1 MATISSTVLTMLDWA
16 KSIDPDGKVAKT
28 VELLSQ
34 SNRILDDMLFKEG
47 NLPTGEQ
54 TSIRTGLPTSYYRL
68 INQGTPKSKSTKA
81 QVTENAAILSARS
94 EVDVDEATLNGNVNQ
109 YRMSEAEAFVES
121 MSQTQA
127 ETLIYGSASNP
138 EEYVG
143 FAPRYNDLDA
153 TNGQNILDAGGA
165 STDNTSIWL
174 VNWGENK
181 VFGVFPKGSSAGLS
195 HEDLGIGDAFDSN
208 NDRFRA
214 YMDEWKWK
222 NGLVVKDWREV
233 VRIANIDVSDLV
245 AKATSQAITASTAI
259 DKLMARAIDHLPNGA
274 GTSASFYC
282 NRTVASHLRI
292 MAMDRSTGAVTIEPA
307 INQWGDTIHQ
317 LMFLGIPVKLV
328 DRIINTEAEVTT

>member
-1 MATISSTVLTMLDWA
+1 MLDWA

-68 INQGTPKSKSTKA
+68 INQGVPKSKSTKA
-81 QVTENAAILSARS
+81 QITENAAILTARS
-94 EVDVDEATLNGNVNQ
+94 EVDVDEAELNGNVNA
-109 YRMSEAEAFVES
+109 YRMDEAKAFVES
-121 MSQTQA
+121 MSQAQA
-127 ETLIYGSASNP
+127 QTLIYGSAANP

-143 FAPRYNDLDA
+143 FANRYNDLSA
-153 TNGQNILDAGGA
+153 TNAQNIISAGGSGA
-165 STDNTSIWL
+165 DNTSIWL

-181 VFGVFPKGSSAGLS
+181 VFGVFPKGSQAGLS
-195 HEDLGIGDAFDSN
+195 HEDLGMGDAFDASDN
-208 NDRFRA
+208 RFRA

-233 VRIANIDVSDLV
+233 VRIPNIDVSDLV
-245 AKATSQAITASTAI
+245 AKATTQAITAATAI
-259 DKLMARAIDHLPNGA
+259 DKLMARAIDHLPNGPGDKA
-274 GTSASFYC
+274 AFYV

-307 INQWGDTIHQ
+307 VNQWGDTIHE
-317 LMFLGIPVKLV
+317 LRFLGIPVRLV
-328 DRIINTEAEVTT
+328 DRIINAEAVVA

>member
-1 MATISSTVLTMLDWA
+1 MATISSTVLTMHDWA
-16 KSIDPDGKVAKT
+16 KSIGPDGKVAKT

-54 TSIRTGLPTSYYRL
+54 ASIRTGLPTSYYRL
-68 INQGTPKSKSTKA
+68 INQGTPKSKSTKV
-81 QVTENAAILSARS
+81 QVTENAAILVARC
-94 EVDVDEATLNGNVNQ
+94 EIDKDEAELNGNVNA
-109 YRMSEAEAFVES
+109 YRMSEADAFIES

-127 ETLIYGSASNP
+127 ETLIYGSAANP

-153 TNGQNILDAGGA
+153 VNGQNILDAGGA

-195 HEDLGIGDAFDSN
+195 HDDLGLGDAFDSN
-208 NDRFRA
+208 DNRFRA

-245 AKATSQAITASTAI
+245 AKTTSQALTAATAI
-259 DKLMARAIDHLPNGA
+259 DKLMARSIDHLPNGP
-274 GTSASFYC
+274 GTNANFYC

-307 INQWGDTIHQ
+307 INQWGETIHQ
-317 LMFLGIPVKLV
+317 LTFLGIPVKLV
-328 DRIINTEAEVTT
+328 DRITNAEAEVTT

>member
-1 MATISSTVLTMLDWA
+1 MATISSTVLTMHDWA
-16 KSIDPDGKVAKT
+16 KSIGPDGKVAKT

-54 TSIRTGLPTSYYRL
+54 ASIRTGLPTSYYRL
-68 INQGTPKSKSTKA
+68 INQGTPKSKSTKV
-81 QVTENAAILSARS
+81 QVTENAAILVARC
-94 EVDVDEATLNGNVNQ
+94 EIDKDEAELNDNVNA
-109 YRMSEAEAFVES
+109 YRMSEADAFIES

-127 ETLIYGSASNP
+127 ETLIYGSAANP

-153 TNGQNILDAGGA
+153 VNGQNILDAGGA

-195 HEDLGIGDAFDSN
+195 HDDLGLGDAFDSN
-208 NDRFRA
+208 DNRFRA

-245 AKATSQAITASTAI
+245 AKTTSQALTAATAI
-259 DKLMARAIDHLPNGA
+259 DKLMARSIDHLPNGP
-274 GTSASFYC
+274 GTNANFYC

-307 INQWGDTIHQ
+307 INQWGKTIHQ
-317 LMFLGIPVKLV
+317 LTFLGIPVKLV
-328 DRIINTEAEVTT
+328 DRITNAEAEVTT